1 MKKKGVSP
9 WKWKGR
15 RKNSRDNG
23 NKMKNE
29 TIGVVIRD
37 QQAKTTGRPV
47 FLTAQLS
54 NCCHAPMR
62 VEGDLTQY
70 HVCTKCDHACDPEI
84 PHEQT

>member
-1 MKKKGVSP
+1 
-9 WKWKGR
+9 
-15 RKNSRDNG
+15 
-23 NKMKNE
+23 MKNE

-37 QQAKTTGRPV
+37 PGQTLAAAIKQAKTAGRPV

-54 NCCHAPMR
+54 NCCRAPMR
-62 VEGDLTQY
+62 VAGDLTQY